1 MIVSP
6 LQLESYFVAESHIVA
21 QVEFEA
27 PETPEELATR
37 VQNAL
42 HVGVKLFDSQDDS
55 SRRAIELSVS
65 LREESQINLPY
76 AVTLAV
82 VGFFRLAPEYRPD
95 DSAHHA
101 DLWNIN
107 APSVLYGVAR
117 EILSSFTCRGPY
129 PSICLPSVTFAD
141 LPTTEEDVTSKV
153 ESDSASPEKVLEK
166 STANK
171 ARIVSARKKKT
182 S

>member
-27 PETPEELATR
+27 PETPEELITR
-37 VQNAL
+37 VQDAL

-55 SRRAIELSVS
+55 SRRALELSVS
-65 LREESQINLPY
+65 LHEENQNALPY
-76 AVTLAV
+76 LVTLTV

-95 DSAHHA
+95 DKAHLA
-101 DLWNIN
+101 DLWDIN

-129 PSICLPSVTFAD
+129 PSICLPSVTFAT
-141 LPTTEEDVTSKV
+141 PPIKEEAPKDEA
-153 ESDSASPEKVLEK
+153 ESDPVSGKKASKKTKTDKGKSAS
-166 STANK
+166 
-171 ARIVSARKKKT
+171 ARIKKT
-182 S
+182 I